1 MASVLHTFNRLI
13 SKIRYKMDDYNKILT
28 EINTAYE
35 GTIFK
40 EITSLE
46 RTMGLEWIITQ
57 KRLRRTNQNRAQMLV
72 KLLLITYQLNI
83 LIAAN
88 APKKAMNWK
97 RTWKY
102 IRKQSILTKKNSDIL
117 KPYWLKNR
125 YGKIRSNREYLPRLM
140 DTKEQVVYYFA
151 NIWTKHAYVGET
163 NNSKGWQYRI
173 QQEIRTAKG
182 IFYDRH
188 KQLKTT
194 TRYADRIMG
203 YVGFFTWC
211 VMPIYTR

>member
-1 MASVLHTFNRLI
+1 
-13 SKIRYKMDDYNKILT
+13 MDDYNKILT

-117 KPYWLKNR
+117 KPYWLKQ
-125 YGKIRSNREYLPRLM
+125 IRKNKKQQRLS
-140 DTKEQVVYYFA
+140 TP
-151 NIWTKHAYVGET
+151 
-163 NNSKGWQYRI
+163 
-173 QQEIRTAKG
+173 TAG
-182 IFYDRH
+182 H
-188 KQLKTT
+188 
-194 TRYADRIMG
+194 
-203 YVGFFTWC
+203 
-211 VMPIYTR
+211 